1 LVQVTLLLLLFCCC
15 CKAHAAR
22 ELYSDYLKDSG
33 AHAIAVDKITGG
45 GADAF
50 GVIAFYE
57 KQPDSPLP
65 DSLEIEQDGNKKSV
79 PLATM
84 IAPRAK
90 PE

>member
-1 LVQVTLLLLLFCCC
+1 MATEAE
-15 CKAHAAR
+15 AHAAR
-22 ELYSDYLKDSG
+22 EQYSDYLKDSG
-33 AHAIAVDKITGG
+33 AHAIAVDKINRG
-45 GADAF
+45 GADTF

-57 KQPDSPLP
+57 KKPDGPLP

-90 PE
+90 LQ